1 MIQNKVEVLRA
12 ACCIA
17 GLDGRITP
25 DERRMLEQ
33 LAEQVGVGQVSLN
46 AMIERATSDPRFYQE
61 LFDDLRTSA
70 ENTMRVLFTVA
81 CADRE
86 LGDTELQALYHFA
99 ALLGMDDKRFN
110 QYIAAARK
118 KVDGGATPSQPSS

>member
-17 GLDGRITP
+17 GLDGRITS

-46 AMIERATSDPRFYQE
+46 AMIERATGDPRFYQE
-61 LFDDLRTSA
+61 LFDDLRTTA

-86 LGDTELQALYHFA
+86 LSDTELQTLYHFA

-118 KVDGGATPSQPSS
+118 KVDGGATPSNPSA